1 MSTGGVSE
9 NMVMLWSQHDVLSN
23 VGIKWQ
29 MVPLRLEGERC
40 CTIPVLKPSS
50 HLSVVFS
57 VWVSDRVPFCLNS
70 ASLPWKCRLDSSLV
84 DCWQCYLL
92 TLSSQTGF
100 AHTQVICTH
109 SVGCLKRSTVLVT
122 PINTERGGG
131 GRSGLQRYEQCVRV
145 ITAPGESSANH
156 CSC

>member
-1 MSTGGVSE
+1 M
-9 NMVMLWSQHDVLSN
+9 
-23 VGIKWQ
+23 GIKWQ
-29 MVPLRLEGERC
+29 MVPLRLEGGERC

-50 HLSVVFS
+50 HLCHV
-57 VWVSDRVPFCLNS
+57 FCLS
-70 ASLPWKCRLDSSLV
+70 VQSSPFLSELCLPALDSSLV

-109 SVGCLKRSTVLVT
+109 SVGCLKRSIVLVSLVT
-122 PINTERGGG
+122 PINTERGG